1 MTTLLDR
8 TDTRPVT
15 LPALPTAP
23 PRGARA
29 LVPGWWRD
37 AVGVTTWAGMLVVV
51 SLWVAGGGVQDL
63 TGWAPGLTSMGRLT
77 ALVSADLLLIQVLL
91 MARIP
96 VVERVYGQDE
106 LVRRHRLVG
115 FWSFW
120 LMAAHI
126 VLITLGYAASVNLN
140 PFVQLWELVVDY
152 PGMLLASAG
161 TVALV
166 MVVVTSIRKARAKL
180 RYESWHLLHLYAY
193 LGVGL
198 ALPHQ
203 LWTGQ
208 EFLTSPAATVY
219 WWTLWAAAAGA
230 VLVFRVGLPAYRSAV
245 HGLRVVSVVRETD
258 DVVSVTM
265 RGRHL
270 DRLDAL
276 PGQFLNWRFLT
287 GPGWMRAHPYSL
299 SAAPDGQTLRIT
311 VKDLGD
317 GSGALADVEPG
328 TRVLIE
334 GPYGRLHPG
343 VRTRRKVT
351 LMASGIGISPMRSL
365 LEGLPQTPGDV
376 TLLYRAR
383 SEDDLA
389 LGAELERIGRERGA
403 RVVYILGRRIPGRDT
418 WLPAAAAHLTD
429 PGALR
434 QLVPD
439 IADHDVFLCGAA
451 AWMEAAAAAAR
462 ECGVPAQHIHLE
474 RFSW

>member
-1 MTTLLDR
+1 MAFLT
-8 TDTRPVT
+8 PN
-15 LPALPTAP
+15 AH
-23 PRGARA
+23 GE
-29 LVPGWWRD
+29 
-37 AVGVTTWAGMLVVV
+37 AGVV
-51 SLWVAGGGVQDL
+51 SSFVRNQLA
-63 TGWAPGLTSMGRLT
+63 
-77 ALVSADLLLIQVLL
+77 QV
-91 MARIP
+91 
-96 VVERVYGQDE
+96 
-106 LVRRHRLVG
+106 
-115 FWSFW
+115 
-120 LMAAHI
+120 
-126 VLITLGYAASVNLN
+126 
-140 PFVQLWELVVDY
+140 
-152 PGMLLASAG
+152 
-161 TVALV
+161 
-166 MVVVTSIRKARAKL
+166 
-180 RYESWHLLHLYAY
+180 
-193 LGVGL
+193 
-198 ALPHQ
+198 
-203 LWTGQ
+203 
-208 EFLTSPAATVY
+208 
-219 WWTLWAAAAGA
+219 
-230 VLVFRVGLPAYRSAV
+230 RSAV

-418 WLPAAAAHLTD
+418 WLPEAAAHLTD
-429 PGALR
+429 PEALR